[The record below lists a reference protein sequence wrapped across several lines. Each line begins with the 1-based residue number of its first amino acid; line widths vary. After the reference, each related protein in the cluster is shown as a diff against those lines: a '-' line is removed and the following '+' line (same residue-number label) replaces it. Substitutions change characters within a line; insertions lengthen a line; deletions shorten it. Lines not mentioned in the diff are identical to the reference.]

1 VADISAFGGIVNS
14 YMPKQNELKMNIENI
29 ESIKNS
35 GFSGFKKIYELKLNA
50 SPIPRIKGVYLVLCP
65 DDSKV
70 EFVEKGTG
78 GFFKDKNPNVT
89 TSDLQKSWIEAAHI
103 VYIGKAGGS
112 DSDATLNSR
121 LKQYLNFGQGKKVG
135 HWGGRY
141 IWQIKNID
149 DYIICWK
156 ELPKDEPRSIEIKL
170 MELFRQKFNTLPFA
184 NLAN

>member
-1 VADISAFGGIVNS
+1 
-14 YMPKQNELKMNIENI
+14 MNIENI
-29 ESIKNS
+29 DLIKKS
-35 GFSGFKKIYELKLNA
+35 GFNGFKKISELKLNA
-50 SPIPRIKGVYLVLCP
+50 SPIPKIKGVYLVMRT
-65 DDSKV
+65 DHSKV
-70 EFVEKGTG
+70 EFVDKGTG
-78 GFFKDKNPNVT
+78 GFFKGKNPNVGI
-89 TSDLQKSWIEAAHI
+89 SELKKSWIVEAQI

-121 LKQYLNFGQGKKVG
+121 LKQYLNFGQSKKVG

-156 ELPKDEPRSIEIKL
+156 ELPDEEPRIIEIKL
-170 MELFRQKFNTLPFA
+170 MELFRQKFNNLPFA